1 MIDAALREDGRF
13 EQLKMLGKGSFGC
26 VCQARDVQKD
36 EIVAIKLLPR
46 AEVTKYVET
55 EIINHSQ
62 MRHPHIIQFRDVFMT
77 STFICIVL
85 EYAGTGTLHSYVRRH
100 GFLKESV
107 ARWFFQQLAIAVDY
121 CHRKGVANRD
131 IKLENTL
138 LHSVPHLPLPLVKMC
153 DFGYSKEENKSAAK
167 SKVGTLTYMAP
178 EVLLNITGQTKYDGK
193 IADIWSCGVMLY
205 VMLTGRYPFDS
216 PNTKGMV
223 NSPSDFILM
232 LEQMVGCRY
241 EIPEELG
248 LSEDCKDLLRRMLLP
263 EPHKRITTEGILDH
277 PWFNTNLP
285 PEAATMNDRCL
296 LLPPL
301 PGVPCPEVIWQ
312 MVLAARPVCSSS
324 SVGGSGATSSTGK
337 GSSSSSSDTR
347 MQTSANYGAQPIQPA
362 AAAMAP
368 QMMLQQH
375 PQHMQHP
382 QHQQHQLQHH
392 QHHMQMMWQQQQP
405 MAAAYMHQPLDGQQQ
420 QQQHYPHI

>member
-1 MIDAALREDGRF
+1 
-13 EQLKMLGKGSFGC
+13 MLQM
-26 VCQARDVQKD
+26 VP
-36 EIVAIKLLPR
+36 ILLLPPEPCMH
-46 AEVTKYVET
+46 A
-55 EIINHSQ
+55 
-62 MRHPHIIQFRDVFMT
+62 HPT
-77 STFICIVL
+77 S
-85 EYAGTGTLHSYVRRH
+85 
-100 GFLKESV
+100 
-107 ARWFFQQLAIAVDY
+107 
-121 CHRKGVANRD
+121 
-131 IKLENTL
+131 L
-138 LHSVPHLPLPLVKMC
+138 LS
-153 DFGYSKEENKSAAK
+153 
-167 SKVGTLTYMAP
+167 T
-178 EVLLNITGQTKYDGK
+178 
-193 IADIWSCGVMLY
+193 
-205 VMLTGRYPFDS
+205 
-216 PNTKGMV
+216 GMV

-263 EPHKRITTEGILDH
+263 EPHKRITTEDILEH

-301 PGVPCPEVIWQ
+301 PGVPCPEVIRQ

-324 SVGGSGATSSTGK
+324 SVGGSGVTSSTGK

-347 MQTSANYGAQPIQPA
+347 MPPPSVNYGAPPMQPA

-368 QMMLQQH
+368 QMMMQQH

-392 QHHMQMMWQQQQP
+392 QQQHHMQQVMWQQQQQP

-420 QQQHYPHI
+420 QQQQHYPHI

>member
-1 MIDAALREDGRF
+1 
-13 EQLKMLGKGSFGC
+13 
-26 VCQARDVQKD
+26 
-36 EIVAIKLLPR
+36 
-46 AEVTKYVET
+46 
-55 EIINHSQ
+55 
-62 MRHPHIIQFRDVFMT
+62 
-77 STFICIVL
+77 
-85 EYAGTGTLHSYVRRH
+85 
-100 GFLKESV
+100 
-107 ARWFFQQLAIAVDY
+107 
-121 CHRKGVANRD
+121 
-131 IKLENTL
+131 
-138 LHSVPHLPLPLVKMC
+138 
-153 DFGYSKEENKSAAK
+153 
-167 SKVGTLTYMAP
+167 MAP

-216 PNTKGMV
+216 PNTKGTRVHAALTAWQMHGTGLNAQLTPPTSPSLHGIHTAAFTVSQIWILLRGILDALMHRPTPTAVGSGSGAMLAPEAVSHQACIHHLPLCRLIERLVANGTPSCRLSNPACTPTPPLCCPGMV